1 MNEQVCKQ
9 ALLPASVADC
19 STDQVQT
26 GRNLPLAP
34 PSPSWS
40 LSLALQWAGP
50 DNRELLLV
58 SAVANVTAALA
69 ASLSCWTLH
78 EWED

>member
-26 GRNLPLAP
+26 GRNLPLPLP
-34 PSPSWS
+34 PSWFLP
-40 LSLALQWAGP
+40 LALQWAGP